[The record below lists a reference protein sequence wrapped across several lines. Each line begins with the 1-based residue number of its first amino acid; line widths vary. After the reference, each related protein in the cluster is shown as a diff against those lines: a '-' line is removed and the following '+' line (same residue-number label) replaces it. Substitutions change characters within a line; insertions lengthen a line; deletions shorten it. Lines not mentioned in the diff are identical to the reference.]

1 MNDSEANPDHTA
13 DELAMLFNGSAFD
26 TALTAGG
33 NPLPLFRKT
42 LREAM
47 AVISRRFYQGEP
59 VATLVHQ
66 HAWLVDQLLV
76 RAWRQFIPPDPT
88 DLALV
93 AVGGYGRGELH
104 PHSDI
109 DVLILL
115 RGDQHNHFKEQIEQ
129 LVMFL
134 WDIGLQIG
142 HSVRSLQ
149 ECRQLAAGDITIATT
164 LMESRLLAGPQDLY
178 VEMRRLSGPDQI
190 WPSREFFEAKWREQ
204 IARHHKYH
212 DTSHNLE
219 PNVKEGPGG
228 LRDIQMIGWVAKRH
242 FGADTLQDLVK
253 HGFLTDAEYAALIE
267 GQHFLWR
274 VRYALHLMNNR
285 REDRLLFDYQAA
297 LARQFG
303 YKDDHRLAVE
313 QFMNDY
319 YMTIMELSR
328 LNEMLLQLFQEAILY
343 ADAPEE
349 VQPINRRF
357 RIRNDF
363 IEVTSDRVF
372 QRYPFALLEIFLIL
386 QQRPDV
392 KGVRASTIRL
402 IRDHRYLIDDAFR
415 NDLRCRSLFLE
426 IIRQPHGITHELRRM
441 HHYGVL
447 AAYLPAFGRI
457 VGLMQYDL
465 FHVYTVDEHI
475 LMVIRNLRRFNVPEF
490 ADELPLCSEI
500 AKRLSK
506 PEILYLAGMFHD
518 IAKGSGHDHSEAGAE
533 EAMAFCRHHG
543 MSDYDARL
551 VAWLV
556 ENHLVMSMTAQR
568 QDIDDPEVIEKFATT
583 MGDTEH
589 LDYLYLLTVADIRG
603 TNPALW
609 TSWKSA
615 LLMDLYH
622 GSRRALLRGLGSPL
636 DLAVHLENI
645 QQQALTLLRQG
656 AHDENRVR
664 DFWISLDSDYFLLH
678 SPEEIAWHSQVILDA
693 YEKDLPLISV
703 REQTRRGST
712 ELFIYA
718 RDENHLFAI
727 TTKTLDQ
734 LGLNI
739 VDARIVTTAGGHT
752 LDTYIV
758 LDEVGRAIKDPYR
771 IEQIITTLK
780 SALSTPYDASLRVTR
795 RPARQLKHFHIPTQ
809 VTFSNDERNQ
819 HTVMEVI
826 ATDRPGLLSE
836 VGQAMVECAVRLK
849 NAKIATFGAR
859 VEDVFFITND
869 HNQPLTSQSQCNQ
882 LSEAIKKR
890 LDIQRREQDAAST
903 L

>member
-1 MNDSEANPDHTA
+1 
-13 DELAMLFNGSAFD
+13 
-26 TALTAGG
+26 
-33 NPLPLFRKT
+33 
-42 LREAM
+42 M
-47 AVISRRFYQGEP
+47 AIISRRFYQGEP

-66 HAWLVDQLLV
+66 HAWLVDQLLI
-76 RAWRQFIPPDPT
+76 RAWRQFIAPEHADM
-88 DLALV
+88 ALV

-115 RGDQHNHFKEQIEQ
+115 RGDQHDRFKDPIER

-149 ECRQLAAGDITIATT
+149 ECRQLAADDITIATT
-164 LMESRLLAGPQDLY
+164 LMESRPLAGAQDLY
-178 VEMRRLSGPDQI
+178 TEMRRQSGPDQI
-190 WPSREFFEAKWREQ
+190 WPSRDFFKAKWREQ

-285 REDRLLFDYQAA
+285 REDRLLFDYQAT
-297 LARQFG
+297 LARLFA
-303 YKDDHRLAVE
+303 YKDGHRLAVE

-357 RIRNDF
+357 RVRNDF

-386 QQRPDV
+386 QQRPEI

-402 IRDHRYLIDDAFR
+402 IRDHRYIIDDTFR

-426 IIRQPHGITHELRRM
+426 IIRQPQGISHELRRM

-475 LMVIRNLRRFNVPEF
+475 LMVIRNLRRFSVPEF

-518 IAKGSGHDHSEAGAE
+518 IAKGSGHDHSEAGAD
-533 EAMAFCRHHG
+533 EAMAFCRHHS
-543 MSDYDARL
+543 MSDYDTRL

-568 QDIDDPEVIEKFATT
+568 QDIDDPEVIEKFAGIV
-583 MGDTEH
+583 GDTEH

-609 TSWKSA
+609 TSWKGA

-622 GSRRALLRGLGSPL
+622 GARRALLRGLGSPL
-636 DLAVHLENI
+636 DVASHIANI
-645 QQQALTLLRQG
+645 QEQALSLLGQG
-656 AHDENRVR
+656 SDDERRAR
-664 DFWISLDSDYFLLH
+664 DFWIGLDSDYFLLH
-678 SPEEIAWHSQVILDA
+678 SPDEIAWHSRVISEA
-693 YEKDLPLISV
+693 SGHDLPLISV

-718 RDENHLFAI
+718 KDEDHLFAI

-739 VDARIVTTAGGHT
+739 VDARIVTTAAGHT
-752 LDTYIV
+752 LDTYVV
-758 LDEVGRAIKDPYR
+758 LDEQGRAINDTYR
-771 IEQIITTLK
+771 IRQITTTLR
-780 SALSTPYDASLRVTR
+780 SALSTPYDAALRVTR

-809 VTFSNDERNQ
+809 VTFTADERNQ

-826 ATDRPGLLSE
+826 ATDRPGLLSQ
-836 VGQAMVECAVRLK
+836 VGQAMVECGVRLK

-859 VEDVFFITND
+859 VEDVFFITDEN
-869 HNQPLTSQSQCNQ
+869 NRPLTSQSQCTQ

>member
-1 MNDSEANPDHTA
+1 MNDPGANTGLPAGEPAT
-13 DELAMLFNGSAFD
+13 LFNGPAFD
-26 TALTAGG
+26 AALASGG
-33 NPLPLFRKT
+33 QPLALFRKT
-42 LREAM
+42 LRDAM
-47 AVISRRFYQGEP
+47 GIISRRFYQGEP

-66 HAWLVDQLLV
+66 HAWLVDQLLT
-76 RAWRQFIPPDPT
+76 RAWRQFIPPEHA

-115 RGDQHNHFKEQIEQ
+115 RGDQHDHFKEQIER

-134 WDIGLQIG
+134 WDIGLQVG

-164 LMESRLLAGPQDLY
+164 LMESRLLAGPPDLY
-178 VEMRRLSGPDQI
+178 EEMRHLSGPDHI
-190 WPSREFFEAKWREQ
+190 WPSRDFFEAKWREQ

-253 HGFLTDAEYAALIE
+253 HGFLTDAEYAALIH

-303 YKDDHRLAVE
+303 YKDNHRLAVE
-313 QFMNDY
+313 QFMKDY

-343 ADAPEE
+343 ADAPVD

-357 RIRNDF
+357 RVRNDF

-386 QQRPDV
+386 QQRPEV

-402 IRDHRYLIDDAFR
+402 IRDHRYLIDDTFR

-426 IIRQPHGITHELRRM
+426 IIRQPQGITHELRRM

-475 LMVIRNLRRFNVPEF
+475 LMVIRNLRRFSIPEF
-490 ADELPLCSEI
+490 ANEMPLCNEI
-500 AKRLSK
+500 AARLSK

-518 IAKGSGHDHSEAGAE
+518 IAKGRGHDHSEAGAE
-533 EAMAFCRHHG
+533 EAMTFCRHHG
-543 MSDYDARL
+543 MGDYDARL

-583 MGDTEH
+583 VGDTEH

-609 TSWKSA
+609 TSWKGA

-622 GSRRALLRGLGSPL
+622 GARRALLRGLGSPL
-636 DLAVHLENI
+636 DVAAHIANI
-645 QQQALTLLRQG
+645 QEQALSLLRQEPL
-656 AHDENRVR
+656 DENRAS
-664 DFWISLDSDYFLLH
+664 DFWSGLDSDYFLLH
-678 SPEEIAWHSQVILDA
+678 TSDEIAWHGRVIL
-693 YEKDLPLISV
+693 EVREEDLPLISV

-718 RDENHLFAI
+718 KDEDHLFAI

-739 VDARIVTTAGGHT
+739 VDARIVTTASGHT
-752 LDTYIV
+752 LDTYVV
-758 LDEVGRAIKDPYR
+758 LDEQGHAIKDKYR

-780 SALSTPYDASLRVTR
+780 KALSTPYDASLRVTR
-795 RPARQLKHFHIPTQ
+795 RPARQLRHFDIPTE
-809 VTFSNDERNQ
+809 VTFTTDERNQ

-826 ATDRPGLLSE
+826 ATDRPGLLSQ
-836 VGQAMVECAVRLK
+836 VGQAMVECGVRLK

-859 VEDVFFITND
+859 VEDVFFITDD
-869 HNQPLTSQSQCNQ
+869 HNQPMTSQTQFDR

-890 LDIQRREQDAAST
+890 LDTQRREQDATSA